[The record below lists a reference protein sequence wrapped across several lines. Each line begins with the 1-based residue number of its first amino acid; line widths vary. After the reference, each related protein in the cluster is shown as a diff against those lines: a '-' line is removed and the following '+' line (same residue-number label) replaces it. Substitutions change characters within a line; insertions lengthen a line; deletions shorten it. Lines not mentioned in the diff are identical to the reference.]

1 MLVFAPQMWETFVF
15 HVMRSSSVCYIRRSQ
30 SPLTFKEKCERGGF
44 IDWVK
49 KWNVWFM
56 FSHKQRVNLCHWIH
70 MLGLSQHLF
79 AEQNCDLVMTS
90 GNVSFQQ
97 RRSSEFGGELAG
109 EGGETVRGKPKKK
122 KKRKAQDEEQ
132 WKGLCSKVPVVS
144 QLWVHVLIIDVA
156 WGEWRTNSGSWAR
169 WGLLIMRFELA
180 FNPKPLWALC
190 LLLLTPH
197 W

>member
-1 MLVFAPQMWETFVF
+1 MWERWF
-15 HVMRSSSVCYIRRSQ
+15 HW
-30 SPLTFKEKCERGGF
+30 LNE
-44 IDWVK
+44 

-56 FSHKQRVNLCHWIH
+56 FSHDQLVNLCHWIH

-79 AEQNCDLVMTS
+79 AEQHFDLVMTS

-97 RRSSEFGGELAG
+97 RRSSELGGVG
-109 EGGETVRGKPKKK
+109 RGRRGDSQGKE
-122 KKRKAQDEEQ
+122 KKRKAQDGEQ
-132 WKGLCSKVPVVS
+132 WKGRCSKVPVVS
-144 QLWVHVLIIDVA
+144 QLGVHALITDVA

-169 WGLLIMRFELA
+169 WGLLIMRFKLT